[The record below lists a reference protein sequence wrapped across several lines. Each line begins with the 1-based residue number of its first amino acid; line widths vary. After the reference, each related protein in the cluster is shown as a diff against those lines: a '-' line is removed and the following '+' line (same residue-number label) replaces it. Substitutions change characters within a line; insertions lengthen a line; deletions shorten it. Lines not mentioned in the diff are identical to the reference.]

1 MVARARF
8 GGNATAAAGGG
19 DWGKDTGHPLAGG
32 GHPHGQQPQGRTRS
46 EVAAGA
52 TAATPRGHPARRRRA
67 LAAAVRPCGDAP
79 PRLAGVTG
87 EAPRRRALRPME
99 TCTPTAG
106 RSVRA
111 RRGLALLRGQAAVP
125 VARASRGRARAG
137 AGGTGGACGGGG
149 SRKGSEERPAAR
161 LAAGGVAGVVDRG
174 CGHDWRTGVRRAD
187 GWESAGRQ
195 ARAER
200 RAPARRQGPGK
211 SNTLSRRAW
220 HVGVPRAGRAP
231 FRPTPAS
238 LDAST
243 LLDVGS
249 ARLPLSRPRIRKPTR
264 RPAPQPRHAPA
275 LWPPP
280 VAPSLPVG

>member
-149 SRKGSEERPAAR
+149 IAEGERGAAGSEAGGRRGGRGGRQRLWPRLAYGGETRGRVGKCRPAGPRGKTRTSAKTRSRQKQYAQPACLAR
-161 LAAGGVAGVVDRG
+161 GGAP
-174 CGHDWRTGVRRAD
+174 CGSRA
-187 GWESAGRQ
+187 
-195 ARAER
+195 
-200 RAPARRQGPGK
+200 
-211 SNTLSRRAW
+211 
-220 HVGVPRAGRAP
+220 VPP
-231 FRPTPAS
+231 HTCVS
-238 LDAST
+238 
-243 LLDVGS
+243 
-249 ARLPLSRPRIRKPTR
+249 
-264 RPAPQPRHAPA
+264 
-275 LWPPP
+275 
-280 VAPSLPVG
+280 